1 VARQSS
7 AKASTAVRIR
17 SGPQS
22 EGKNLRFFSMLKLT
36 KWISL
41 AAFLLLLA
49 ACFMPWAFYA
59 DLGKSFTGFFS
70 ENNVYGRPAKLLLI
84 FAGITTT
91 CSFIQLLWLK
101 RLALLV
107 GGLNMAYAVKNLLL
121 FGSCYRG
128 YCPEKQPGLY
138 LMFFAVLVLFVVA
151 FFPEGKVRPT
161 SR

>member
-1 VARQSS
+1 
-7 AKASTAVRIR
+7 
-17 SGPQS
+17 
-22 EGKNLRFFSMLKLT
+22 MLKLT